1 MSNHTKPS
9 GQPGGK
15 PSGTPTPLRDNDDA
29 PTRRSLIRENE
40 SAILL
45 AEAGYLV
52 EQNPSVPGSKK
63 PDYKIEGKIFDCYAP
78 TTPDAYNIVET
89 IRRKV
94 GRRQCDRVVL
104 NLDDSQ
110 VSQDSM
116 ISQLKNN
123 PIANLQEIIIVSNG
137 SIIEFFPFDD

>member
-1 MSNHTKPS
+1 MS
-9 GQPGGK
+9 QPFSWLK
-15 PSGTPTPLRDNDDA
+15 RVILWNKIHRFRAAKNQIIKLKERYLT
-29 PTRRSLIRENE
+29 
-40 SAILL
+40 AI
-45 AEAGYLV
+45 
-52 EQNPSVPGSKK
+52 
-63 PDYKIEGKIFDCYAP
+63 YAP
-78 TTPDAYNIVET
+78 ETPDAYNIVET

-94 GRRQCDRVVL
+94 GRRQCDRIVL

-116 ISQLKNN
+116 IAQLKNN

>member
-29 PTRRSLIRENE
+29 PTRRSLMREYE
-40 SAILL
+40 SAVLL

-78 TTPDAYNIVET
+78 TTKNAYNIVDT
-89 IRRKV
+89 IREKV
-94 GRRQCDRVVL
+94 AGGQSDRIVL
-104 NLDDSQ
+104 NLDDTQ
-110 VSQDSM
+110 VSPDALLEELNS
-116 ISQLKNN
+116 I
-123 PIANLQEIIIVSNG
+123 PIPKLQEIIIVSNG

>member
-1 MSNHTKPS
+1 MMMPP
-9 GQPGGK
+9 PG
-15 PSGTPTPLRDNDDA
+15 D
-29 PTRRSLIRENE
+29 RSLRENE

-78 TTPDAYNIVET
+78 ETPDAYNIVET

-94 GRRQCDRVVL
+94 GRRQSDRIVL

-110 VSQDSM
+110 VTIDTM
-116 ISQLKNN
+116 IEQLNNN
-123 PIANLQEIIIVSNG
+123 PIANLQEIIIVSDG
-137 SIIEFFPFDD
+137 SIIEFFPFED